1 MRRIIIATASIA
13 ALASL
18 SGVIF
23 AGYYVARQLGSDLQ
37 STKLQLALIERQV
50 GSAQQQTSDSF
61 KNLRTE
67 NKSLAQEL
75 EKSQSEID
83 HLALPQNLLNQV
95 MSRIV
100 WVHCQDANGSHER
113 AGSGTI
119 GLTKNTAKGVTI
131 TTNFHV
137 TGSPTSF
144 CVVKL
149 PEAPSYA
156 KLGVPRVALIGKYDP
171 NYPEVDIALLHLFDA
186 KEKFDAFPLSY
197 CQSSEIK
204 IGDRITLLGYPA
216 FGGNTLTITDGIIS
230 GTIQTK
236 YGPRY
241 KTSAKIDL
249 GNSGGLAIDNNNR
262 CVIGIPTW
270 TKFGGELGE
279 ALGTGESLGQIQSWE
294 IIKTSG
300 QIF

>member
-1 MRRIIIATASIA
+1 MKRIALTIASVV
-13 ALASL
+13 ALTSL

-23 AGYYVARQLGSDLQ
+23 AGYHVARRLGNDLE

-50 GSAQQQTSDSF
+50 GTSQQQTSDS
-61 KNLRTE
+61 L
-67 NKSLAQEL
+67 KSLQTKNKDLAEEL
-75 EKSQSEID
+75 EKSQNEID
-83 HLALPQNLLNQV
+83 RLALPQNLLNQI

-100 WVHCQDANGSHER
+100 WVHCEDSNGRYER
-113 AGSGTI
+113 SGSGTI
-119 GLTKNTAKGVTI
+119 GLTKNSAKGLTI

-144 CVVKL
+144 CIVKF

-156 KLGVPRVALIGKYDP
+156 KLGIPRLALIGKYDP

-186 KEKFDAFPLSY
+186 KEKFDAFPIPY

-204 IGDRITLLGYPA
+204 IGDRITLLGYPS

-236 YGPRY
+236 WGPRY

>member
-1 MRRIIIATASIA
+1 MRRIIITVASVIT
-13 ALASL
+13 LASL

-23 AGYYVARQLGSDLQ
+23 TGYHVFRNLETGLET
-37 STKLQLALIERQV
+37 TKLQLALIERQV
-50 GSAQQQTSDSF
+50 GASQQQTSDSL
-61 KNLRTE
+61 KNLQTK
-67 NKSLAQEL
+67 NKNLAQEL
-75 EKSQSEID
+75 EKSQNELD
-83 HLALPQNLLNQV
+83 RLALPQDLLNQI

-100 WVHCQDANGSHER
+100 WVDCQDADGARER
-113 AGSGTI
+113 FGSGTI
-119 GLTKNTAKGVTI
+119 GLTKNTAKGLTI

-137 TGSPTSF
+137 SGSPTSF
-144 CVVKL
+144 CIVKL

-156 KLGVPRVALIGKYDP
+156 KLGVPRFALIGKYDP

-186 KEKFDAFPLSY
+186 KEKFGSFPLPY

-204 IGDRITLLGYPA
+204 IGDRITLLGYPS

-236 YGPRY
+236 WGPRY